1 MTLRDG
7 EGRNPTEQLELPLDQ
22 PIAPIELGRSTS
34 AAPFAG
40 KVLRTNVAAQTPP
53 RIPAA
58 DQRLIRILGA
68 GALLAVIATIAGA
81 LTIDPAGEPTRALA
95 VAGALA
101 LAVTLGLTA
110 LLLLRS
116 FRGHP
121 GVWRARRRRS
131 LRRGLFAGALLGGYL
146 ALRIIGLGG
155 PTGLLIAAA
164 LVAVAEVAISR
175 SEIDSV

>member
-7 EGRNPTEQLELPLDQ
+7 DRRTSAEQLELPLDQ
-22 PIAPIELGRSTS
+22 QPPT
-34 AAPFAG
+34 PVVG
-40 KVLRTNVAAQTPP
+40 KVLRSAAVATEPP
-53 RIPAA
+53 RIPAG
-58 DQRLIRILGA
+58 DQRLIRLLGA
-68 GALLAVIATIAGA
+68 GALIAAIATIGGA
-81 LTIDPAGEPTRALA
+81 LTIDPVEEPTRALA

-101 LAVTLGLTA
+101 LSVVFGLTS

-116 FRGHP
+116 FQEHP
-121 GVWRARRRRS
+121 GVWRVRRRRS
-131 LRRGLFAGALLGGYL
+131 LRRGLFAGSLVGGYL

-164 LVAVAEVAISR
+164 LVAVAEAAISR

>member
-7 EGRNPTEQLELPLDQ
+7 DRRTAAEQLELPLNQQ
-22 PIAPIELGRSTS
+22 PTAPY
-34 AAPFAG
+34 AG
-40 KVLRTNVAAQTPP
+40 KVLRSAAVDPAP
-53 RIPAA
+53 RRIPAG
-58 DQRLIRILGA
+58 DQRLIRLLGA
-68 GALLAVIATIAGA
+68 GALVAAVATIGGA
-81 LTIDPAGEPTRALA
+81 LTIDPVDEPTRALL

-101 LAVTLGLTA
+101 LAVALGLTS

-121 GVWRARRRRS
+121 GVWRVRRRRS
-131 LRRGLFAGALLGGYL
+131 LRRGLFAGALIGGYL

-164 LVAVAEVAISR
+164 LVVVAEAAISR

>member
-7 EGRNPTEQLELPLDQ
+7 EGRSPAEQLELPLDQ
-22 PIAPIELGRSTS
+22 QPT
-34 AAPFAG
+34 APFTG
-40 KVLRTNVAAQTPP
+40 KVLRTTVVAPTPP

-58 DQRLIRILGA
+58 DQRLIRVLGI
-68 GALLAVIATIAGA
+68 GALLAALFTIGGA
-81 LTIDPAGEPTRALA
+81 LSVDPISDPTRALA

-101 LAVTLGLTA
+101 LSVTLGLTA

-121 GVWRARRRRS
+121 GVWRVRRRRS
-131 LRRGLFAGALLGGYL
+131 VRRGLFAGALVGGYL

-155 PTGLLIAAA
+155 PTGVLIACL
-164 LVAVAEVAISR
+164 LVAVAEAAISR
-175 SEIDSV
+175 GEIDSV